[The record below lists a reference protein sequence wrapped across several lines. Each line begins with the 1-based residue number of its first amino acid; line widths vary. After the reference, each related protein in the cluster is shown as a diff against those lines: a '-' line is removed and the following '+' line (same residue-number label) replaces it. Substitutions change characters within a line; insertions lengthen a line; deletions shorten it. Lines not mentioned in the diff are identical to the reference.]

1 MLVIS
6 SVILLVPIVDAS
18 ASNNSNL
25 FVSAE
30 NPQFNN
36 HFSGSMV
43 IEVVIR
49 DPGLHDTDEG
59 KGEPDVTLNGKTLR
73 MVQATDGNWY
83 AYFANVEK
91 ARFADST
98 VGFDGEG
105 LDFGMFCDRDTTTF
119 GIDLSDTDGFFVP
132 SSDCTGDLIS
142 DMNNVVRKSKSINT
156 NSAILPGQIGLDP
169 DGWPLIQLFSFSDV
183 TIQYNAA
190 GGTQTVNLE
199 YDEISNISLVLD
211 REYYP
216 QNSEVFMSVHD
227 FQLNQDPTDEDSWTF
242 NIASP
247 DATFYQA
254 FNNNGQ
260 RSATGTVGLINLVP
274 HLSNLGFEDNGK
286 LSMNLDSVLELKSNS
301 DQNDELSVD
310 DTSTNF
316 SQIVTIVERG
326 PNSGIFENFDSN
338 DQSNV
343 GITTNAP
350 RGETGSITYNE
361 DSVSVLTGFSTASVS
376 FEKPE
381 LKIEGMSEPLLSGT
395 EYSIILVDPDQNL
408 NTGSRDNLD
417 VFRDSSLIP
426 TLKIG
431 NPVTLAKSSD
441 VILYPNSV
449 DFVGGEN
456 VLSSVPDKNSAR
468 LFVDTS
474 TGNLIGTSFKQI
486 SLNLGISSSE
496 IKSALID
503 VNNSENIGTNWINY
517 DFRSLEKD
525 FEINDFSDTKID
537 LYFKSLSSLPITLV
551 KPGDISSSHGFVPL
565 DNNTVTNL
573 FKENGSIFVVI
584 NFGSSNILAITNEST
599 LQPIILDL
607 FSFGLDD
614 RLNGI
619 NNSIYR
625 FELEETS
632 DDSSTFEG
640 TFEYATANQLNI
652 LDVDFIKTINPIDDD
667 VKFLI
672 TDRLIDE
679 DSIFVS
685 YSDLDRVGLSTTTST
700 SSDLTAHTGII
711 SIDSTSYRF
720 GQPVIVSLNDPDLN
734 LKSDRI
740 DVYSVIDDISSPN
753 VDTVGKNGVK
763 LLEILLK
770 DVRYKRC
777 TINGVEQGGLASTGF
792 ALIETGP
799 STGIFEGV
807 FKMPSQI
814 CDKSGTKLIS
824 PAGGSVE
831 IKYHDSRD
839 EFGTSSILS
848 SLNNRQNSDFS
859 SASTSQYPRLDTTQI
874 QLPLSNSVSEII
886 LSGSVDKAISGV
898 PLMITLILPNGD
910 VQEFNASVTSTGNY
924 KTIFS
929 INSNSLAGKYD
940 INLNYA
946 NNKIGSVSFE
956 VLSKNIPSWVK
967 HAAKQWSS
975 SAITDSEFIHGIQYF
990 LDDDDVLAIPS
1001 SKKDSSF
1008 ESSIPNWVKNN
1019 AKWWTDNHISDED
1032 FIQLIQYLVK
1042 KSVIVI

>member
-1 MLVIS
+1 M
-6 SVILLVPIVDAS
+6 DAS

-105 LDFGMFCDRDTTTF
+105 LDFGMFCDRDTTAF

-132 SSDCTGDLIS
+132 RSDCTGDLIS

-199 YDEISNISLVLD
+199 YDEIPNISLVLD

-350 RGETGSITYNE
+350 RGETDSITYNE

-381 LKIEGMSEPLLSGT
+381 LKIEGMSKPLLSGT

-537 LYFKSLSSLPITLV
+537 LYFRSLSSLPITLV
-551 KPGDISSSHGFVPL
+551 KPGDISSSQGFVPL
-565 DNNTVTNL
+565 DDSTVTNL
-573 FKENGSIFVVI
+573 FKENGSIFLVI
-584 NFGSSNILAITNEST
+584 NFGSSNMLAITNEST

-667 VKFLI
+667 VKFFI
-672 TDRLIDE
+672 TDRLVDE
-679 DSIFVS
+679 DSCFHFIF
-685 YSDLDRVGLSTTTST
+685 
-700 SSDLTAHTGII
+700 
-711 SIDSTSYRF
+711 
-720 GQPVIVSLNDPDLN
+720 
-734 LKSDRI
+734 
-740 DVYSVIDDISSPN
+740 
-753 VDTVGKNGVK
+753 
-763 LLEILLK
+763 
-770 DVRYKRC
+770 
-777 TINGVEQGGLASTGF
+777 
-792 ALIETGP
+792 
-799 STGIFEGV
+799 
-807 FKMPSQI
+807 
-814 CDKSGTKLIS
+814 
-824 PAGGSVE
+824 
-831 IKYHDSRD
+831 
-839 EFGTSSILS
+839 
-848 SLNNRQNSDFS
+848 
-859 SASTSQYPRLDTTQI
+859 
-874 QLPLSNSVSEII
+874 
-886 LSGSVDKAISGV
+886 
-898 PLMITLILPNGD
+898 
-910 VQEFNASVTSTGNY
+910 
-924 KTIFS
+924 
-929 INSNSLAGKYD
+929 
-940 INLNYA
+940 
-946 NNKIGSVSFE
+946 
-956 VLSKNIPSWVK
+956 
-967 HAAKQWSS
+967 
-975 SAITDSEFIHGIQYF
+975 
-990 LDDDDVLAIPS
+990 
-1001 SKKDSSF
+1001 
-1008 ESSIPNWVKNN
+1008 
-1019 AKWWTDNHISDED
+1019 
-1032 FIQLIQYLVK
+1032 
-1042 KSVIVI
+1042 

>member
-1 MLVIS
+1 M
-6 SVILLVPIVDAS
+6 
-18 ASNNSNL
+18 
-25 FVSAE
+25 
-30 NPQFNN
+30 
-36 HFSGSMV
+36 
-43 IEVVIR
+43 
-49 DPGLHDTDEG
+49 
-59 KGEPDVTLNGKTLR
+59 
-73 MVQATDGNWY
+73 
-83 AYFANVEK
+83 
-91 ARFADST
+91 
-98 VGFDGEG
+98 
-105 LDFGMFCDRDTTTF
+105 
-119 GIDLSDTDGFFVP
+119 
-132 SSDCTGDLIS
+132 
-142 DMNNVVRKSKSINT
+142 
-156 NSAILPGQIGLDP
+156 
-169 DGWPLIQLFSFSDV
+169 
-183 TIQYNAA
+183 
-190 GGTQTVNLE
+190 
-199 YDEISNISLVLD
+199 
-211 REYYP
+211 
-216 QNSEVFMSVHD
+216 
-227 FQLNQDPTDEDSWTF
+227 
-242 NIASP
+242 
-247 DATFYQA
+247 
-254 FNNNGQ
+254 
-260 RSATGTVGLINLVP
+260 
-274 HLSNLGFEDNGK
+274 
-286 LSMNLDSVLELKSNS
+286 
-301 DQNDELSVD
+301 
-310 DTSTNF
+310 
-316 SQIVTIVERG
+316 
-326 PNSGIFENFDSN
+326 
-338 DQSNV
+338 
-343 GITTNAP
+343 
-350 RGETGSITYNE
+350 
-361 DSVSVLTGFSTASVS
+361 
-376 FEKPE
+376 
-381 LKIEGMSEPLLSGT
+381 
-395 EYSIILVDPDQNL
+395 
-408 NTGSRDNLD
+408 
-417 VFRDSSLIP
+417 
-426 TLKIG
+426 
-431 NPVTLAKSSD
+431 AKSSD

-537 LYFKSLSSLPITLV
+537 LYFRSLSSLPITLV
-551 KPGDISSSHGFVPL
+551 KPGDISSSQGFVPL
-565 DNNTVTNL
+565 DDSTVTNL
-573 FKENGSIFVVI
+573 FKENGSIFLVI
-584 NFGSSNILAITNEST
+584 NFGSSNMLAITNEST

-667 VKFLI
+667 VKFFI

-711 SIDSTSYRF
+711 STDSTSYRF

-859 SASTSQYPRLDTTQI
+859 SAFTSQYPRLDTTQI

-924 KTIFS
+924 KAIFS

-946 NNKIGSVSFE
+946 NNKIGSVYFE
-956 VLSKNIPSWVK
+956 VLSENIPSWVK

-975 SAITDSEFIHGIQYF
+975 SAITDSEFIYGIQYF
-990 LDDDDVLAIPS
+990 LDDDDVLPS
-1001 SKKDSSF
+1001 SEKDSSF